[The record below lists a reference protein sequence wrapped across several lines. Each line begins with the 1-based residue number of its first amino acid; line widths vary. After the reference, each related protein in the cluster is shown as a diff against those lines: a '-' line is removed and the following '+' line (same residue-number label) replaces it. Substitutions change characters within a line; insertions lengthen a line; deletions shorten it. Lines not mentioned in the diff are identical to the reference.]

1 MNKPDIELNE
11 KIHFIGIGGI
21 GMSGLAQVMKTMG
34 FKVQGSDLVNS
45 KNVERCKRIGIKVFR
60 THNKKNIQ
68 DCTIVVKSSAVKDS
82 NPEIKAAK
90 EKKLNILKRAE
101 MLAHVVSLKTNIVI
115 TGSHGKTTTTSLI
128 SKILSTAKL
137 DPTIINGGVINS
149 FNSNAKLGKGDW
161 AILEADES
169 DGSFVHVP
177 STYSIITNIDRE
189 HMDFYDSMDQ
199 LKNSFIQFIEK
210 VPSFGKSFVCIDD
223 KINHSLIKRLKSNNF
238 YTYGTNPKSN
248 FFIKKINQNIK
259 YTEFD
264 LSTNVPNKKKLLI
277 KNIKIPLLGIHN
289 VRNAVAATAV
299 ALTIGISVKDIKK
312 GLLNFKGVE
321 RRFSKIFRYNNIDF
335 YDDYAHHPTEIKMV
349 LDGVNKVYPNFEKVC
364 IFQPHRIS
372 RLKDL
377 KKEFSFA
384 FRNAD
389 TVILCPIF
397 TAGEKIKLGFK
408 YSSFAKEIIKNSKV
422 KLFLVNDLKQL
433 AIFLKRNMYG
443 KKIVIGMGAG
453 SISSWIKTLPKLMK

>member
-1 MNKPDIELNE
+1 MKIELGKTE
-11 KIHFIGIGGI
+11 IIHFVGIGGI
-21 GMSGLAQVMKTMG
+21 GMSGLSLIMQEKG
-34 FKVQGSDLVNS
+34 FKVQGSDQYIN
-45 KNVERCKRIGIKVFR
+45 
-60 THNKKNIQ
+60 KNIARLKKENIRIFIGQ
-68 DCTIVVKSSAVKDS
+68 KKENLKNATIVVISSAIKKN
-82 NPEIKAAK
+82 NPEIIEAK
-90 EKKLNILKRAE
+90 KKKLPIISRGK
-101 MLAHVVSLKTNIVI
+101 MLAHIVSLTKNIVI
-115 TGSHGKTTTTSLI
+115 AGSHGKTTTTSLVSSI
-128 SKILSTAKL
+128 FQNTKL
-137 DPTIINGGVINS
+137 DPTIINGGVIKSIN
-149 FNSNAKLGKGDW
+149 NTARLGKSDW
-161 AILEADES
+161 SILEADES

-199 LKNSFIQFIEK
+199 LKSSFIQFIEK

-223 KINHSLIKRLKSNNF
+223 KINYSLIKRLKSNNF

-264 LSTNVPNKKKLLI
+264 LSANVPNKKKLLI

-299 ALTIGISVKDIKK
+299 ALTIGISIKDIKK
-312 GLLNFKGVE
+312 GLFNFKGVE

-349 LDGVNKVYPNFEKVC
+349 LDGVNKVYSNFEKVC

-397 TAGEKIKLGFK
+397 TAGEKMKLGFK

>member
-1 MNKPDIELNE
+1 MKIELGKTE
-11 KIHFIGIGGI
+11 IIHFVGIGGI
-21 GMSGLAQVMKTMG
+21 GMSGLSLIMQEKG
-34 FKVQGSDLVNS
+34 FKVQGSDQYIN
-45 KNVERCKRIGIKVFR
+45 
-60 THNKKNIQ
+60 KNIARLKKENIKIFIGQ
-68 DCTIVVKSSAVKDS
+68 KKENLKNATIVVISSAIKKN
-82 NPEIKAAK
+82 NPEIIEAK
-90 EKKLNILKRAE
+90 KKKLPIISRGK
-101 MLAHVVSLKTNIVI
+101 MLAHIVSLTKNIVI
-115 TGSHGKTTTTSLI
+115 AGSHGKTTTTSLVSSI
-128 SKILSTAKL
+128 FQNTKL
-137 DPTIINGGVINS
+137 DPTIINGGVIKSIN
-149 FNSNAKLGKGDW
+149 NTARLGKSDW
-161 AILEADES
+161 SILEADES

-422 KLFLVNDLKQL
+422 RLFLVNDLKQL

>member
-1 MNKPDIELNE
+1 MKIELGKTE
-11 KIHFIGIGGI
+11 IIHFVGIGGI
-21 GMSGLAQVMKTMG
+21 GMSGLSLIMQEKG
-34 FKVQGSDLVNS
+34 FKVQGSDQYIN
-45 KNVERCKRIGIKVFR
+45 
-60 THNKKNIQ
+60 KNIARLKKENIKIFIGQ
-68 DCTIVVKSSAVKDS
+68 KRENLKNATIVVISSAIKKN
-82 NPEIKAAK
+82 NPEIIEAK
-90 EKKLNILKRAE
+90 KKKLPIISRGK
-101 MLAHVVSLKTNIVI
+101 MLAHIVSLTKNIVI
-115 TGSHGKTTTTSLI
+115 AGSHGKTTTTSLVSSI
-128 SKILSTAKL
+128 FQNTKL
-137 DPTIINGGVINS
+137 DPTIINGGVIKSIN
-149 FNSNAKLGKGDW
+149 NTARLGKSDW
-161 AILEADES
+161 SILEADES

-277 KNIKIPLLGIHN
+277 KNIKIPLIGIHN

-299 ALTIGISVKDIKK
+299 ALTIGISVTDIKK

-349 LDGVNKVYPNFEKVC
+349 LDGVNKVYPNFEKIC

-422 KLFLVNDLKQL
+422 RLFLVNDLKQL

>member
-1 MNKPDIELNE
+1 MKIELGKTE
-11 KIHFIGIGGI
+11 IIHFVGIGGI
-21 GMSGLAQVMKTMG
+21 GMSGLSLIMQEKG
-34 FKVQGSDLVNS
+34 FKVQGSDQYIN
-45 KNVERCKRIGIKVFR
+45 
-60 THNKKNIQ
+60 KNIARLKKENIKIFIGQ
-68 DCTIVVKSSAVKDS
+68 KRENLKNATIVVISSAIKKN
-82 NPEIKAAK
+82 NPEIIEAK
-90 EKKLNILKRAE
+90 KKKLPIISRGK
-101 MLAHVVSLKTNIVI
+101 MLAHIVSLTKNIVI
-115 TGSHGKTTTTSLI
+115 AGSHGKTTTTSLVSSI
-128 SKILSTAKL
+128 FQNTKL
-137 DPTIINGGVINS
+137 DPTIINGGVIKSIN
-149 FNSNAKLGKGDW
+149 NTARLGKSDW
-161 AILEADES
+161 SILEADES

-210 VPSFGKSFVCIDD
+210 VPSFGKSFLCIDD

-349 LDGVNKVYPNFEKVC
+349 LDGVNKVYSNFEKVC